1 MIENMFIGVDAVQK
15 KNNESLTKIIFQSLI
30 SGGVRGG
37 SEGTADPPK
46 ILEPIEKK
54 LDFKYPDPP
63 SSKAWLSDPPMRNP

>member
-1 MIENMFIGVDAVQK
+1 MIENMFIGVDAVQ

-54 LDFKYPDPP
+54 LEMEH
-63 SSKAWLSDPPMRNP
+63 SDPPR